1 MPKSFYKHKLLF
13 DENMPPRQRFPSLNE
28 HFDVK
33 HVSHDYNKG
42 GIVDEEVYK
51 IAYEQGR
58 IIITINRDDF
68 EKLIGTKDDYGVI
81 AVSDGH
87 KTHCAS
93 HASRPQLLSRALGSA
108 WCGRTKEAS
117 RITELEDCQL
127 TVFLLLLSFV
137 MEPQDCFVHNP
148 CQ

>member
-68 EKLIGTKDDYGVI
+68 EKLVGTKDDYGVI
-81 AVSDGH
+81 AVVDGPAAARTDS
-87 KTHCAS
+87 KLTS
-93 HASRPQLLSRALGSA
+93 LLTKHGPNYFRGRVIPLGAEEALKQA
-108 WCGRTKEAS
+108 A
-117 RITELEDCQL
+117 
-127 TVFLLLLSFV
+127 
-137 MEPQDCFVHNP
+137 
-148 CQ
+148 